1 MSQLTGV
8 GIVNFVNVLPT
19 ISEGNMKCSDLIVDK
34 KSVDYFRRLTI
45 DCK

>member
-19 ISEGNMKCSDLIVDK
+19 ISE
-34 KSVDYFRRLTI
+34 
-45 DCK
+45 

>member
-19 ISEGNMKCSDLIVDK
+19 ISEGK
-34 KSVDYFRRLTI
+34 YFFVLTYTTQ
-45 DCK
+45 K

>member
-19 ISEGNMKCSDLIVDK
+19 ISEGNMKCWIVRRKNLIILIV
-34 KSVDYFRRLTI
+34 
-45 DCK
+45 

>member
-19 ISEGNMKCSDLIVDK
+19 ISEGNV
-34 KSVDYFRRLTI
+34 SVFNFQFNYN
-45 DCK
+45 